1 MSTGLSSFS
10 ALYLHVP
17 FCVRRCRYCDF
28 TTSAIAHDDPLV
40 EGYVEAL
47 VALLE
52 RLGSHGLFAGVE
64 TAYVGGGTPT
74 MAGAALPRLVLATRR
89 ACGAGLREF
98 SSEANPESL
107 DADLA
112 RSLAAA
118 DLTRLSLGV
127 QSLDDAELARLGRA
141 HDARRAHVAMASARA
156 AGLDLSCDLMCG
168 IPLQTRESWEASLR
182 GVVDA
187 GATHVSCYPLMV
199 EEGTPLYDACEA
211 GEEAW
216 PDDDAQA
223 DLMLIAERVLGS
235 AGMSRYEVASYALPG
250 HACRHNIAYW
260 TGRSY
265 LGLGTGA
272 SSMMT
277 PAQFAALADALLL
290 ACVPEGADSPDEGG
304 PGEEGLW
311 GEEEGQPL
319 GSGAALGGCEL
330 AARMRAAGEQ
340 HVARVRVRLLD
351 GPRQLLA
358 AMTNHAPLLA
368 SVETLSLREAL
379 AEDLMLGM
387 RMSAGVSPGL
397 VARSREVM
405 GRALDDALGRMVAR
419 GLARRT
425 AQGGAAPTESGWLLG
440 NELYGEMWGL
450 A

>member
-1 MSTGLSSFS
+1 MRTEPSSLS

-52 RLGSHGLFAGVE
+52 RLRYHGLLADIE

-107 DADLA
+107 DANLA
-112 RSLAAA
+112 RALATAG
-118 DLTRLSLGV
+118 LTRLSLGV

-272 SSMMT
+272 SSI
-277 PAQFAALADALLL
+277 L
-290 ACVPEGADSPDEGG
+290 
-304 PGEEGLW
+304 
-311 GEEEGQPL
+311 
-319 GSGAALGGCEL
+319 
-330 AARMRAAGEQ
+330 
-340 HVARVRVRLLD
+340 
-351 GPRQLLA
+351 
-358 AMTNHAPLLA
+358 
-368 SVETLSLREAL
+368 
-379 AEDLMLGM
+379 
-387 RMSAGVSPGL
+387 
-397 VARSREVM
+397 
-405 GRALDDALGRMVAR
+405 
-419 GLARRT
+419 
-425 AQGGAAPTESGWLLG
+425 
-440 NELYGEMWGL
+440 
-450 A
+450 